1 METIQDF
8 LNSIYKDYQ
17 VASFRGVRVVRG
29 RIRAMT
35 EDCLAGLKQRL
46 RTIGWPHRF
55 EEIEGVDYLNCIV
68 ADKPL
73 RHRYALHMGL
83 FLATVITTLLAG
95 GGLGLPESY
104 DVILR
109 IFVNLVHAARS
120 SFSGAPELAAQQ
132 LSQAGGG
139 FLALLEIM
147 RSGIPFSA
155 AILTILG
162 CHEMGHYLMARR
174 HGMNVTLPFFI
185 PVPVGIGTLG
195 AVIRIKS
202 PLMHRR
208 AVLDIGAAGPLAG
221 AVVSMIF
228 LTIGLHMSEV
238 GPTPHLPMQIIFG
251 ESLLMKS
258 MIWLFYGNLPPGQDL
273 FLHSFAFA
281 GWLGLLITAINLMP
295 IGQLDGGHVAYALFG
310 RFQRRLASMAFG
322 LLIMFGLLGIAGE
335 VGLTQWQG
343 ADKAYL
349 PWLLCAIFMRS
360 FMKPAHP
367 PALDE
372 SVRLDS
378 GRLIIGALCLA
389 LLVLCFVPAPITIW
403 PGATDAV

>member
-8 LNSIYKDYQ
+8 LKSIYREYQ
-17 VASFRGVRVVRG
+17 VVFFRGGRVVRG

-35 EDCLAGLKQRL
+35 DAGLADLKQRL
-46 RTIGWPHRF
+46 HTIGWPHRF
-55 EEIEGVDYLNCIV
+55 EEIEGVDYLNCMV
-68 ADKPL
+68 VDKPL
-73 RHRYALHMGL
+73 RRRYALHLGL
-83 FLATVITTLLAG
+83 FIATVITTLLAG
-95 GGLGLPESY
+95 GGLELLDSHQ
-104 DVILR
+104 VISR
-109 IFVNLVHAARS
+109 ILANLALAAWS
-120 SFSGAPELAAQQ
+120 FFSGASERAAQQ

-208 AVLDIGAAGPLAG
+208 SVLDIGAAGPLAG
-221 AVVSMIF
+221 AVVAMIF
-228 LTIGLHMSEV
+228 LTVGLRMSEM
-238 GPTPHLPMQIIFG
+238 TPMSDLDPPILFG

-258 MIWLFYGNLPPGQDL
+258 MIWLLHGNLPPGHAL
-273 FLHSFAFA
+273 VYHSFAFA

-322 LLIMFGLLGIAGE
+322 LLVMFGLLGLTGE
-335 VGLTQWQG
+335 VGLTQWHG
-343 ADKAYL
+343 AGKAYL
-349 PWLLCAIFMRS
+349 PWLLCAAFMRS

-372 SVRLDS
+372 SVRLNT
-378 GRLIIGALCLA
+378 GRVLVGALCLA
-389 LLVLCFVPAPITIW
+389 LLVLCFIPAPMTFISTE
-403 PGATDAV
+403 GAV